1 LIQDDPG
8 PKLAGHFLKT
18 RTPMNPILRPL
29 LLAALVASL
38 AACSRGDDAAS
49 NGTAPSSD
57 AATSAA
63 DIDTSSDGGNPL
75 LAAWETPFGVPP
87 FEQIRTEHFT
97 AAFEQAMAEQR
108 AEIAAITGQAEP
120 PTLANTLDA
129 LERSGRTLQRVG
141 AVFSNFAATMSTPEL
156 QAVQAE
162 LAPRLAAFSSEI
174 LTDQALFARMRELH
188 ESSETPASEEQ
199 RRALEVW
206 HSRFVRAGAAL
217 DDATRARV
225 AEIDQRMASLT
236 TRFAQNSL
244 RDTDAW
250 QLVLESEEE
259 LAGLPQWLRD
269 GMAQSARQRGLE
281 GKFVVTLQRS
291 SIEPFLALSERR
303 DLREQAYNGF
313 VLRGDNDNEFDN
325 KAVVAEMVA
334 LRAERAGL
342 MGFHSHADF
351 VISENMARSPQ
362 AAADLMQR
370 VWEPALERAKEER
383 ADMQAIIDAAGK
395 GFQLAPWDWRF
406 YAEQVRRER
415 FDLDEDELKPYFE
428 IDRIT
433 EAAFYV
439 SNRLFGLSITE
450 NRELPVYHPTVRGYE
465 VRDAAGE
472 LVGLF
477 YTDFFARPGKRSGAW
492 MSSFRGQ
499 HKLDGEVRPIVFN
512 ALNVVQAPEGQP
524 TLLSYDEAS
533 TLFHEFG
540 HALHGL
546 LSNVTYPSLA
556 GTAVP
561 RDFVEFPAQIYEHW
575 LDTPYILERFARHH
589 ETGEPMPAELK
600 QRLIDSRTFN
610 GGFRTVEF
618 LASGL
623 VDMAFHQLDA
633 EAARDVD
640 VRAFER
646 RVLDA
651 AGLIP
656 EIGMRHRSTHFGHIF
671 AGGYSAGYYSY
682 LWSEVLDADGFQAF
696 EETGDIFHPE
706 TAQRLLRH
714 VYAAGNTRTPMDA
727 WMQFRGAEP
736 SVDALLRNRGFAPA
750 GGGES

>member
-1 LIQDDPG
+1 MLGGSVHSNVPM
-8 PKLAGHFLKT
+8 
-18 RTPMNPILRPL
+18 PMNSILRPL
-29 LLAALVASL
+29 LLAGAIVSLVACGS
-38 AACSRGDDAAS
+38 GNDAAQRDAS
-49 NGTAPSSD
+49 APTA
-57 AATSAA
+57 AA
-63 DIDTSSDGGNPL
+63 DPAAAASANPL
-75 LAAWETPFGVPP
+75 LSAWDTPFGAPP
-87 FEQIRTEHFT
+87 FEQIRTEHFVE
-97 AAFEQAMAEQR
+97 AFEQGMAEQR
-108 AEIAAITGQAEP
+108 AEIAAITSQAEP

-129 LERSGRTLQRVG
+129 LERSGRSLMRVG
-141 AVFSNFAATMSTPEL
+141 AVFSNLAGTNSTPEL

-162 LAPRLAAFSSEI
+162 MAPRLAAFGSEMM
-174 LTDQALFARMRELH
+174 TDQALFARVRELH
-188 ESSETPASEEQ
+188 ESGEIPASEEQ
-199 RRALEVW
+199 RRALERW

-217 DDATRARV
+217 DEEARARV
-225 AEIDQRMASLT
+225 AEIDQRMATLT
-236 TRFAQNSL
+236 TQFSQNNL

-250 QLVLESEEE
+250 QLVLESEED
-259 LAGLPQWLRD
+259 LAGLPQWARE
-269 GMAQSARQRGLE
+269 GMAQSARQRGLD

-291 SIEPFLALSERR
+291 SVEPFLAYSQRR
-303 DLREQAYNGF
+303 DLREKVYTGF
-313 VLRGDNDNEFDN
+313 IMRGDNDNEFDN
-325 KAVVAEMVA
+325 NAIASEMVA
-334 LRAERAGL
+334 LRAERAAL

-351 VISENMARSPQ
+351 VISENMARTPQ
-362 AAADLMQR
+362 AAMDLMLR
-370 VWEPALERAKEER
+370 VWEPALARAKEER

-395 GFQLAPWDWRF
+395 GFQLAPWDWGF

-415 FDLDEDELKPYFE
+415 FDLDQDEIKPYFE

-439 SNRLFGLSITE
+439 ANRLFGIRISE

-465 VRDAAGE
+465 VRDASGE

-499 HKLDGEVRPIVFN
+499 NNLDEPVRPIVVN
-512 ALNVVQAPEGQP
+512 VLNVVQAPEGQP

-556 GTAVP
+556 GTAVA

-589 ETGEPMPAELK
+589 ETDQPMPAELK
-600 QRLIDSRTFN
+600 QRLIASRTFN

-633 EAARDVD
+633 EQARNLD

-646 RVLDA
+646 RVLDE

-656 EIGMRHRSTHFGHIF
+656 EIAMRHRSTHFGHIF

-696 EETGDIFHPE
+696 EDAGDIFDPD
-706 TAQRLLRH
+706 TAQRLLRY
-714 VYAAGNTRTPMDA
+714 VYSAGNTRPPMEA
-727 WMQFRGAEP
+727 WMNFRGAEP
-736 SVDALLRNRGFAPA
+736 SVDALLRNRGFLPA

>member
-1 LIQDDPG
+1 
-8 PKLAGHFLKT
+8 
-18 RTPMNPILRPL
+18 MNSILRPL
-29 LLAALVASL
+29 LLASAIASL
-38 AACSRGDDAAS
+38 AACSSGNDAAQREA
-49 NGTAPSSD
+49 TAP
-57 AATSAA
+57 ATSTPADSAA
-63 DIDTSSDGGNPL
+63 ASTNPL
-75 LAAWETPFGVPP
+75 LAEWETPFGAPP
-87 FEQIRTEHFT
+87 FEQIRTEHFVE
-97 AAFEQAMAEQR
+97 AFEQGMAEQR
-108 AEIAAITGQAEP
+108 AEIAAITGQIEP
-120 PTLANTLDA
+120 PTLTNTLDA
-129 LERSGRTLQRVG
+129 LERSGRRLARVG
-141 AVFSNFAATMSTPEL
+141 AVFSNLAGTNSTPEL
-156 QAVQAE
+156 QAVQSE
-162 LAPRLAAFSSEI
+162 MAPRLAAFTSEL

-188 ESSETPASEEQ
+188 ESSEGAASEEQ
-199 RRALEVW
+199 RRALERW

-217 DDATRARV
+217 DDTARARV
-225 AEIDQRMASLT
+225 AAIDQRMATLT
-236 TRFAQNSL
+236 TQFSQNNL

-250 QLVLESEEE
+250 QLVLESDED
-259 LAGLPQWLRD
+259 LAGLPQWLRE
-269 GMAQSARQRGLE
+269 GMAQSGRQRGLD

-291 SIEPFLALSERR
+291 SVEPFLSFSQRR
-303 DLREQAYNGF
+303 DLREQVYTGF
-313 VLRGDNDNEFDN
+313 IMRGDNDNAFDN
-325 KAVVAEMVA
+325 NAIAAETVA
-334 LRAERAGL
+334 LRAERAAL

-351 VISENMARSPQ
+351 VISENMARTPQ
-362 AAADLMQR
+362 AAMDLMLR
-370 VWEPALERAKEER
+370 VWEPALARAKEER
-383 ADMQAIIDAAGK
+383 ADMQAIIDGADK
-395 GFQLAPWDWRF
+395 GFQLAPWDWAF

-415 FDLDEDELKPYFE
+415 FDLDQDEIKPYFE

-439 SNRLFGLSITE
+439 ANRLFAITVTE

-499 HKLDGEVRPIVFN
+499 HKLDESVRPIVIN

-546 LSNVTYPSLA
+546 LSDVTYPSLA
-556 GTAVP
+556 GTAVS
-561 RDFVEFPAQIYEHW
+561 RDYVEFPAQIYEHW

-589 ETGEPMPAELK
+589 ETNAPMPVELK
-600 QRLIDSRTFN
+600 ERLIASRSFN

-623 VDMAFHQLDA
+623 VDMALHQLDA
-633 EAARDVD
+633 EQARDLD

-646 RVLDA
+646 RVLDE

-656 EIGMRHRSTHFGHIF
+656 EIAMRHRSTHFGHIF

-696 EETGDIFHPE
+696 EDTGDIFDPA
-706 TAQRLLRH
+706 TAERLLRY
-714 VYAAGNTRTPMDA
+714 VYSAGNTRPPMEA
-727 WMQFRGAEP
+727 WMNFRGAEP
-736 SVDALLRNRGFAPA
+736 SVEALLRNRGFLPA